1 MQVTTRSAGW
11 RLVQAVAVL
20 GVAIATGCGEP
31 PPPPPPPQAAAP
43 PPPKPI
49 SLDPIPEVVVK
60 AGTSGTARIEV
71 NRAGHAG
78 EATVTLAAPSDPGL
92 TVTAEPIA
100 ADSRAGAIVVKAA
113 ETLGTSEAVNAVQ
126 VTVTLDGMTAQE
138 NLSIRVPQFEPPTFT
153 PQQSA
158 IVQPGRSVKT
168 TVRIDRHGYEGS
180 PIELSDAAPAVDGQP
195 VVADAPREI
204 TCAPLTIPA
213 DADVATVEFAVAAE
227 AADGPRTI
235 VLSGSTMSRSFP
247 AEFKLEVQARP
258 YALAAPRVVTLAP
271 GETQEVS
278 LAATRPAYA
287 GPIRVRLDDLPAGV
301 TAEPVVIDAGAAAA
315 TLTLAA
321 GGEAE
326 PRVRSATL
334 RSSGGPFAID
344 EPLVV
349 RVRRPGEEQVVPAAV
364 TAGGAEGRPRRP
376 TPMSGRL
383 SAAAKQALAD
393 LHGGT
398 AESAAAV
405 ARGLGWLAR
414 GQQQD
419 GSWTLKGM
427 NGTAAP
433 DAPSDPETPTNPTL
447 ATALAVLPFLGEGI
461 SHLRAPAEPA
471 AFQAYPT
478 AVQKGIVFL
487 CVNQTRERG
496 RDDGFLKGTTAAHS
510 LAVIALAEDY
520 ELSRE
525 DRLKLHIR
533 QAVKYLTGI
542 QKEDGSWGADPDR
555 PGDLVTTV
563 WAVQALRAVQ
573 AAGLGTAPRQ
583 LKKAQ
588 QFIDGCGAGPT
599 EAVRSRYRLTAT
611 EPVTPLAT
619 AAGLLGQIE
628 LGRKA
633 ADDPDLRAGG
643 AFLLTTAPAARGVS
657 PMPYLFLATEAL
669 RDIGGEDF
677 DAWNHHAREHLVRR
691 QRQTG
696 DLDGSWDP
704 DGADGGRMEATALA
718 LLTLQIPYRHLPL
731 VRDAAKK
738 PSAAEAAADA
748 GEARAADE
756 PR

>member
-1 MQVTTRSAGW
+1 MQVTTGRAGW
-11 RLVQAVAVL
+11 RLLEAAVVL
-20 GVAIATGCGEP
+20 SMAFAAGCGEP

-43 PPPKPI
+43 PPPRPI
-49 SLDPIPEVVVK
+49 SLDPIPELVVR

-78 EATVTLAAPSDPGL
+78 EATVTLTPLSDPAL
-92 TVTAEPIA
+92 TSTAEPIA
-100 ADSRAGAIVVKAA
+100 ADSRTGAVVVTAA
-113 ETLGTSEAVNAVQ
+113 ETLGTAESVSVGQ
-126 VTVTLDGMTAQE
+126 VMVTLDGMTAQE
-138 NLSIRVPQFEPPTFT
+138 NLTIRVPQFDPPTFV
-153 PQQSA
+153 PEQPA
-158 IVQPGRSVKT
+158 IAQPGRAVQA
-168 TVRIDRHGYEGS
+168 TVRIDRHGYEGR
-180 PIELSDAAPAVDGQP
+180 PIELRDATGSADGQP
-195 VVADAPREI
+195 VVAEAPREI
-204 TCAPLTIPA
+204 TCTPLTIPA
-213 DADVATVEFAVAAE
+213 DAEVATVEFAVDPE
-227 AADGPRTI
+227 VADGPRTV

-247 AEFKLEVQARP
+247 AEFRLEVRARP

-271 GETQEVS
+271 GETKELT

-287 GPIRVRLDDLPAGV
+287 GPIQVRVEQLPAGV

-315 TLTLAA
+315 TLTVAA
-321 GGEAE
+321 SGDAE

-334 RSSGGPFAID
+334 RSSGGPFVID
-344 EPLVV
+344 EPIVV

-414 GQQQD
+414 GQQSD
-419 GSWTLKGM
+419 GSWTLKGTT
-427 NGTAAP
+427 GQPAS
-433 DAPSDPETPTNPTL
+433 DAPSDPEPPANPTL

-461 SHLRAPAEPA
+461 SHLRAPAEPE
-471 AFQAYPT
+471 AFQSYPA

-496 RDDGFLKGTTAAHS
+496 RDDGFFKGSTAAHC
-510 LAVIALAEDY
+510 LAMIAVAEDY

-533 QAVKYLTGI
+533 QAMKYLGGI
-542 QKEDGSWGADPDR
+542 QKDDGSWGPEPDR

-563 WAVQALRAVQ
+563 WAIQTLRAVQ

-588 QFIDGCGAGPT
+588 QFVDGCGAGPT
-599 EAVRSRYRLTAT
+599 AAVRSRYRLTAT
-611 EPVTPLAT
+611 EQVTPLAT
-619 AAGLLGQIE
+619 AAGLVAQIDLGA
-628 LGRKA
+628 KP
-633 ADDPDLRAGG
+633 ADDADLRAAGG
-643 AFLLTTAPAARGVS
+643 FLLATAPAARGVA

-677 DAWNHHAREHLVRR
+677 DAWNHQAREHLVRR
-691 QRQTG
+691 QRQAG

-738 PSAAEAAADA
+738 PPEADGAADRGA
-748 GEARAADE
+748 
-756 PR
+756 PRPE